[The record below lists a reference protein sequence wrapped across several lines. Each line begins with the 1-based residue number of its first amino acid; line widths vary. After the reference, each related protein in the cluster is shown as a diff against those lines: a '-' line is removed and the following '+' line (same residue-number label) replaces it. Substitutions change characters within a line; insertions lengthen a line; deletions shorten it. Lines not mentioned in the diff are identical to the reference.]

1 MSERTVWRRDG
12 LETAELGQ
20 AQLVAPERDGVG
32 TPCPPC
38 WDLLSCWTEYWTCHS
53 SVMRRLLC
61 LELIEF
67 KSPQWQNM
75 HRKGL
80 MCINTD
86 ILKCNRCILLREMY
100 RLQRNYSNSYSPITG
115 KCIKKIILCGYFC
128 HNTFQNS
135 CCNTGNLLPKI
146 HSKKFPSSGSKLLKS
161 RDYSAQRHISIAH
174 DIKNFWLLVG

>member
-1 MSERTVWRRDG
+1 MSERTVWRWDG

-86 ILKCNRCILLREMY
+86 ILKCNRCILLCEMY
-100 RLQRNYSNSYSPITG
+100 RLQRNYSNSYSPTTG
-115 KCIKKIILCGYFC
+115 KCIKKNHFVWIFLSQHISEQLLWHWEFTSK
-128 HNTFQNS
+128 NTFK
-135 CCNTGNLLPKI
+135 KI
-146 HSKKFPSSGSKLLKS
+146 PFIW
-161 RDYSAQRHISIAH
+161 QQIT
-174 DIKNFWLLVG
+174 